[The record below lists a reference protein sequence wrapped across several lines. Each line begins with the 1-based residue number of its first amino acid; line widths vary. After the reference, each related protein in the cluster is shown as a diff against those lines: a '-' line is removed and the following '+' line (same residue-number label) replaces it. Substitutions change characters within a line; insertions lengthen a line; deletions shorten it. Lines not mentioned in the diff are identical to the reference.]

1 MKNLTQ
7 KFILF
12 FLLLSFFSPNT
23 VFAKKTIA
31 DANDFLKQA
40 VEPTG
45 VSTED
50 LNTRVANIIKG
61 ALQLVGVAF
70 LVLMVYGGF
79 TWMTARGEDAKID
92 QAKETIS
99 AAIIGLVLI
108 VGAYAIT
115 NFVTEKLIN
124 KQSDAPGGGSAPTD
138 EPNAPDGC
146 CQFKAIKSP
155 DTWTAFTM
163 KEGACKQSCIAALGS
178 NCNPAEDMKWD
189 ITITPA
195 ACDLIRQ
202 Q

>member
-1 MKNLTQ
+1 MKDFTQ
-7 KFILF
+7 KFIMILV
-12 FLLLSFFSPNT
+12 LLSFFSPSF
-23 VFAKKTIA
+23 VFAKRTISDADTFLQKTVA
-31 DANDFLKQA
+31 
-40 VEPTG
+40 PTG

-79 TWMTARGEDAKID
+79 TWMTAQGEDAKID
-92 QAKETIS
+92 KAKETIS

-124 KQSDAPGGGSAPTD
+124 KSVDDPAGGPAPTD
-138 EPNAPDGC
+138 EPDAPDGC

-155 DTWTAFTM
+155 DTWTAFMM
-163 KEGACKQSCIAALGS
+163 KEGACKKSCQAALG
-178 NCNPAEDMKWD
+178 NDCNLSEDVKWTPSISPAE
-189 ITITPA
+189 
-195 ACDLIRQ
+195 CDVIRQ